1 LPEPAYQREKQENF
15 LVKKNLSPVYQFTAT
30 LNQKINT
37 VLQVRSSGKD
47 KTSAMMAVSYT
58 IHCNVTLVREKNL

>member
-1 LPEPAYQREKQENF
+1 LPEPAYQRDKQENF

-30 LNQKINT
+30 LNQKKNT

-58 IHCNVTLVREKNL
+58 IHCNVTLVRENNL